1 MKKMIRD
8 ILAALAAGIVLSLLG
23 YFFTWA
29 EFFNKDNYQW
39 LVEPRFSV
47 FQVVLFIMGAIIA
60 FAILRLIRLPER
72 MFEKRKNK
80 FVKNHREFYFEEKRI
95 C

>member
-8 ILAALAAGIVLSLLG
+8 ILAALAAGIVLSFLNHLYSWSELL
-23 YFFTWA
+23 
-29 EFFNKDNYQW
+29 NKDNYQW

-47 FQVVLFIMGAIIA
+47 FQVVLFIMGAIIS

-80 FVKNHREFYFEEKRI
+80 FVKNHREFYFEEKN